1 MLNEQLR
8 INARVA
14 PDVLNPLKYHD
25 SKELDRVRDQFAQCF
40 ESLVHRIEL
49 TCTMVSVISTM
60 DADNLHVYRPTLYVC
75 VARKTMVH
83 PDLYHASAHF
93 AHVLKSLDHA
103 SKSLVHRIGITCT

>member
-40 ESLVHRIEL
+40 DSLVHRIEL
-49 TCTMVSVISTM
+49 TCTMVPVFSTM
-60 DADNLHVYRPTLYVC
+60 DAGNLDVYQPTLYMG

-83 PDLYHASAHF
+83 PDLYHGSAHF
-93 AHVLKSLDHA
+93 GRVLKSLNHA
-103 SKSLVHRIGITCT
+103 SKSLVHRIGVNCT